1 MLVRHWMTAEVLS
14 VTPETGL
21 LKCKK
26 IFRDHPFSALPVL
39 DAEQRVVG
47 LLTAEDLRDFAPRSH
62 TGYEALEQLNL
73 LAENVAGSVMRPAP
87 ATVPL
92 TMPLEDAA
100 IFMIDEHTPCL
111 PVVDEEGRLAGII
124 TEWDIFRAL
133 VRITGAREGGV
144 LMAFVL
150 ENPYE
155 SGSLRGL
162 LAQIRKQGG
171 NILSVLGSEK
181 DYSRRRV
188 SIRFRAADRETEDAI
203 IRSFAGDDSLR
214 YWSRDGKTHNVR
226 DTAADGVLEI

>member
-1 MLVRHWMTAEVLS
+1 MLVRHWMTTDVLS
-14 VTPETGL
+14 VTPETSL

-26 IFRDHPFSALPVL
+26 IFREHPFSALPVL
-39 DAEQRVVG
+39 DAERRVVG
-47 LLTAEDLRDFAPRSH
+47 LLTVEDLRDFAPRSH

-73 LAENVAGSVMRPAP
+73 LAENIVETVMRPEP

-92 TMPLEDAA
+92 TTPLEDAA
-100 IFMIDEHTPCL
+100 IFMIDRHTPCL
-111 PVVDEEGRLAGII
+111 PVTDAEDRLAGII

-155 SGSLRGL
+155 TGSLRGL

-181 DYSRRRV
+181 DHNRRRV

-203 IRSFAGDDSLR
+203 IRSFAGDESLR
-214 YWSRDGKTHNVR
+214 YWSRDGETHSVH
-226 DTAADGVLEI
+226 DTTADGVLEI

>member
-1 MLVRHWMTAEVLS
+1 MLVRHWMTTDVLS

-21 LKCKK
+21 LKCRK

-39 DAEQRVVG
+39 DAERRVVG
-47 LLTAEDLRDFAPRSH
+47 LITAEDLRSFAPRSH
-62 TGYEALEQLNL
+62 TGYEALEQMTL
-73 LAENVAGSVMRPAP
+73 LAENIVESVMQPAP

-100 IFMIDEHTPCL
+100 IFMIDRHAPCL
-111 PVVDEEGRLAGII
+111 PVVDEEERLAGII

-155 SGSLRGL
+155 SGSLRAH
-162 LAQIRKQGG
+162 LAQVRKQGG
-171 NILSVLGSEK
+171 DILSVLGSEK
-181 DYSRRRV
+181 DHNCRRV
-188 SIRFRAADRETEDAI
+188 SIRFRAATREIEDAI
-203 IRSFAGDDSLR
+203 IRSFAGEESLR
-214 YWSRDGKTHNVR
+214 YWSRDGETHTVH
-226 DTAADGVLEI
+226 DTTADGVLEI